1 MAGPGETIVSA
12 RRGGRR
18 ARLAARDV
26 FLVAALAS
34 IWAVAFGLHLKQV
47 LSGRL
52 AWVPVFIAA
61 PESAAAYPTVAA
73 FRAGGDTQP
82 ADLAIG
88 DRLLRVGHQDLAGV
102 GPIGFIAYAYAEA
115 GPDLTFPVLY
125 ERSGTRGETRLQLVR
140 VSHAGSI
147 SPFAAIMAVTGLV
160 VFLRVPRA
168 PVGRAFFLG
177 AISYATHWSLF
188 GGGPP
193 LQTYLWAAL
202 FFASSLVMFP
212 LLLRPA
218 LLFPEDTAPPH
229 RTLPW
234 WPWLFAVFGPLALSW
249 MFGTPLS
256 HEVGQRGSYLTNVA
270 FAGTYLGLLTRNYRR
285 AGPIGRRQLKWVI
298 YGLYVGLVPMFAV
311 DLVTAVHPAW
321 WWLHEIAPIAL
332 IPIPVCLLIAI
343 AGYHLFDIDRLIS
356 VTAVYTS
363 LSIILVA
370 AVVTVAPRV
379 AEAASATFGIDPT
392 TGQLVFS
399 FVLAAALV
407 PAQRYFRP
415 RLERLVFRERHE
427 LRAGFDRLLAALSTC
442 TTPRELL
449 TLAGERLD
457 ALVRPEVC
465 RIYAATDE
473 GYVLI
478 FAREAHAARTP
489 AAPMLPP
496 TAMRVP
502 SGVTPSRQA
511 AHARLPA
518 LRALRK
524 PLDVARGAAERG
536 ASVSAAARAMLESLG
551 LAVVVPVT
559 RGEESAAQGDK
570 PVALVCLGPKR
581 SGDVYTPTDL
591 ALLAALADKLS
602 GELQRFDAVE
612 VLRQERAMQEA
623 LRRYVP
629 DPVVG
634 LLANGEDIAGGER
647 EVSILFV
654 DLRGFTT
661 YSEQHESGSVV
672 LIISRYTEAVSG
684 IIRDHGGT
692 VVEFLGDGLMAVFGA
707 PTALPDH
714 AAAAVR
720 CATTIVASMRG
731 LQLAGPGEAPIE
743 VGIGLATGTAFVGD
757 VRSADRLFYTA
768 IGDVVNL
775 AARLEKLTRTLDAS
789 IAIDDATYAA
799 AGPVA
804 AGFAAHGPTLI
815 RGRQQTVDVYFMPL
829 GPTAAEQPAA

>member
-1 MAGPGETIVSA
+1 MAGPGDSIVSA
-12 RRGGRR
+12 RRGGGL

-26 FLVAALAS
+26 LLVLTLVP

-47 LSGRL
+47 VSGRL
-52 AWVPVFIAA
+52 AWVPVFVAA
-61 PESAAAYPTVAA
+61 PESATAYPVVTA
-73 FRAGGDTQP
+73 FWAGGDAHP
-82 ADLAIG
+82 GGLEIG
-88 DRLLRVGHQDLAGV
+88 DRLLRVGSTDLVGM
-102 GPIGFIAYAYAEA
+102 GPIRFIAHAFAAA
-115 GPDLTFPVLY
+115 GPDLSVPVLS
-125 ERSGTRGETRLQLVR
+125 ERAGAQRALHIQLAR

-147 SPFAAIMAVTGLV
+147 APFVAILAVTAIV
-160 VFLRVPRA
+160 VLIRVPRA

-193 LQTYLWAAL
+193 LQTYLWAAV
-202 FFASSLVMFP
+202 FFTSSLVMFP

-218 LLFPEDTAPPH
+218 LLFPDDTAP
-229 RTLPW
+229 RSGSLPW
-234 WPWLFAVFGPLALSW
+234 WPWIFAVFGPLAMSW
-249 MFGTPLS
+249 MFGTPLA
-256 HEVGQRGSYLTNVA
+256 HAIGQRGSYLINVV

-285 AGPIGRRQLKWVI
+285 AGAIGRRQLKWVI

-311 DLVTAVHPAW
+311 DLITAVHPPW

-332 IPIPVCLLIAI
+332 IPVPICLLIAI
-343 AGYHLFDIDRLIS
+343 GGYHLFDIDRLIS
-356 VTAVYTS
+356 ITAVYTA
-363 LSIILVA
+363 LSILLVA
-370 AVVTVAPRV
+370 ALVIVVPRV
-379 AEAASATFGIDPT
+379 ATAASTTFGIDPA

-399 FVLAAALV
+399 LVFAAALV

-465 RIYAATDE
+465 RIYGATDE
-473 GYVLI
+473 GYVLT
-478 FAREAHAARTP
+478 FAREAQATRAPAAQVLPRRAMHGTSAPAPPRRAAR
-489 AAPMLPP
+489 
-496 TAMRVP
+496 V
-502 SGVTPSRQA
+502 
-511 AHARLPA
+511 RLPS

-524 PLDVARGAAERG
+524 PLDVARGAA
-536 ASVSAAARAMLESLG
+536 APDANFSAASHAMLESLG

-559 RGEESAAQGDK
+559 YGEEALTRDK
-570 PVALVCLGPKR
+570 DPVALVCLGPKR

-591 ALLAALADKLS
+591 ALLRALADKLS
-602 GELQRFDAVE
+602 GELQRFDAAE
-612 VLRQERAMQEA
+612 VLRQERTMQQA

-654 DLRGFTT
+654 DLRGFTS
-661 YSEQHESGSVV
+661 YSERHDSGSVV
-672 LIISRYTEAVSG
+672 SIVSRYTEAVSG

-707 PTALPDH
+707 PAVLPDH

-720 CATTIVASMRG
+720 CAITIVVGMRD
-731 LQLAGPGEAPIE
+731 LRLAGPDEAPIE

-775 AARLEKLTRTLDAS
+775 AARLEKLTRTLGAA

-799 AGPVA
+799 AGA
-804 AGFAAHGPTLI
+804 AAADFEAHGPTLI
-815 RGRQQTVDVYFMPL
+815 RGRQQAVDVYFIPL
-829 GPTAAEQPAA
+829 APAPSEQPAA

>member
-1 MAGPGETIVSA
+1 MPGPGDSIVSA
-12 RRGGRR
+12 RRGGWL
-18 ARLAARDV
+18 ARLATRDV
-26 FLVAALAS
+26 LLVLTLVP

-47 LSGRL
+47 VSGRL
-52 AWVPVFIAA
+52 AWVPVFVAA

-73 FRAGGDTQP
+73 FRADAGADVHPGG
-82 ADLAIG
+82 LAIG
-88 DRLLRVGHQDLAGV
+88 DRLLRVGGTDLAGM
-102 GPIGFIAYAYAEA
+102 GPIGFVAHAFAAA
-115 GPDLTFPVLY
+115 GPDLSVPVLS
-125 ERSGTRGETRLQLVR
+125 ERAGTQRASDIQLDR

-147 SPFAAIMAVTGLV
+147 APFVAILAVTAIV
-160 VFLRVPRA
+160 VLIRVPRA

-193 LQTYLWAAL
+193 RQTYLWAVV

-218 LLFPEDTAPPH
+218 LLFPEDTAPPG

-234 WPWLFAVFGPLALSW
+234 WPWAFAVFGPLAMSW
-249 MFGTPLS
+249 MFGTPLP
-256 HEVGQRGSYLTNVA
+256 HAIGQRGSYLINVA

-285 AGPIGRRQLKWVI
+285 AGAIGRRQLKWVI
-298 YGLYVGLVPMFAV
+298 YGLYVGLVPMFTV
-311 DLVTAVHPAW
+311 DLITAVHPAW
-321 WWLHEIAPIAL
+321 WWMHEIAPIAL
-332 IPIPVCLLIAI
+332 IPIPVCLLIAL
-343 AGYHLFDIDRLIS
+343 AGYNLFDIDRLIS
-356 VTAVYTS
+356 ATAVYTA
-363 LSIILVA
+363 LSILLVA

-379 AEAASATFGIDPT
+379 AAAASTTFGIDPA
-392 TGQLVFS
+392 TGQVAVSLL
-399 FVLAAALV
+399 LAAALV
-407 PAQRYFRP
+407 PAQRSVRP
-415 RLERLVFRERHE
+415 YLERLVFRERHE
-427 LRAGFDRLLAALSTC
+427 LRSGFDQLLATLSTC
-442 TTPRELL
+442 ASPRELL

-465 RIYAATDE
+465 RIYGATDE
-473 GYVLI
+473 GYVLV
-478 FAREAHAARTP
+478 FAREAHAARAP
-489 AAPMLPP
+489 AAPLLPRA
-496 TAMRVP
+496 AMRVP
-502 SGVTPSRQA
+502 NA
-511 AHARLPA
+511 APPAPTRLPV
-518 LRALRK
+518 LRRLRQ
-524 PLDVARGAAERG
+524 PLDVERDTAASG
-536 ASVSAAARAMLESLG
+536 VNVSAASRAMLESVG

-559 RGEESAAQGDK
+559 HADPAAGRGEE

-602 GELQRFDAVE
+602 GELQRFDAAE

-629 DPVVG
+629 DPVIG

-654 DLRGFTT
+654 DLRGFTS
-661 YSEQHESGSVV
+661 YSEQHDSGSVV
-672 LIISRYTEAVSG
+672 SIVSRYTEAVSG

-692 VVEFLGDGLMAVFGA
+692 VVEFLGDGMMAVFGA
-707 PTALPDH
+707 PVSLPEH

-720 CATTIVASMRG
+720 CATTIVAGVRDM
-731 LQLAGPGEAPIE
+731 QLGGPDEAPIE

-775 AARLEKLTRTLDAS
+775 AARLEKLTRTLGAA
-789 IAIDDATYAA
+789 IAIDDVTYAA
-799 AGPVA
+799 AGPA
-804 AGFAAHGPTLI
+804 ASAFESHGPTLI
-815 RGRQQTVDVYFMPL
+815 RGRQQALDVYFVPL
-829 GPTAAEQPAA
+829 APPAAEQPAA